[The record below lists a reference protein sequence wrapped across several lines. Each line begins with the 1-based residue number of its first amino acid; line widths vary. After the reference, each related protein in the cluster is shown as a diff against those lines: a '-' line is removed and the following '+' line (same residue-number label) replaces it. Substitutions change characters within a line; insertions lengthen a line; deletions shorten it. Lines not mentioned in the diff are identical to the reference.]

1 MQVLQGL
8 LGMGLAVLI
17 LVFRPRIKDF
27 TGDVGFAER
36 WFGPG
41 GTWTLFII
49 IGIALF
55 VFSLMWATGSL
66 QSFFVDNFSK
76 FL

>member
-8 LGMGLAVLI
+8 LGMTLAVLI

-55 VFSLMWATGSL
+55 VLSLMWATGTL

>member
-8 LGMGLAVLI
+8 LGMGLALLI
-17 LVFRPRIKDF
+17 LVFRPRLKDF
-27 TGDVGFAER
+27 TGDIGFAER

-41 GTWTLFII
+41 GTWTFFIV
-49 IGIALF
+49 IGVGLF
-55 VFSLMWATGSL
+55 VLSLMWATDTL